1 MPSKV
6 KRGGAAPEY
15 GLTAVNLGNGLR
27 RQLERVC
34 RRQGI
39 SLTEFVRTSVH
50 RGISEQWFWKF
61 QALRYF
67 VQSLRMALGSEFVSK
82 TLGFSVRQRRELDWT
97 LREFQALVERKAE
110 DKFAE
115 TLTPEQ
121 REKRY
126 GGSDASGRQIA
137 GIVERPKDAPHW
149 DFQIPEV
156 ERILDAL

>member
-1 MPSKV
+1 MSSKV

-15 GLTAVNLGNGLR
+15 GLTAVNLGSSVR

-39 SLTEFVRTSVH
+39 SLTEFVRASVL
-50 RGISEQWFWKF
+50 RGITDQWFWKF
-61 QALRYF
+61 QALRYL
-67 VQSLRMALGSEFVSK
+67 VQTLRMTLDSAFVSK
-82 TLGFSVRQRRELDWT
+82 TLRFSARQRRELDWT
-97 LREFQALVERKAE
+97 LREFQALVEQKAE

-126 GGSDASGRQIA
+126 GGSDVFGRQIA
-137 GIVERPKDAPHW
+137 GLVERPDDAPHW

-156 ERILDAL
+156 ERILDVL

>member
-1 MPSKV
+1 MPGNV

-39 SLTEFVRTSVH
+39 SLTEFVRASVH
-50 RGISEQWFWKF
+50 RGIAEQWFWKF
-61 QALRYF
+61 QALRYL
-67 VQSLRMALGSEFVSK
+67 VQSLRMALSSEFVSK
-82 TLGFSVRQRRELDWT
+82 TLGFSARQRRELDWT
-97 LREFQALVERKAE
+97 LREFQALVEKKAE

-115 TLTPEQ
+115 RLTPEQ

-137 GIVERPKDAPHW
+137 GLVERPTDAPHW
-149 DFQIPEV
+149 DFKIPEV

>member
-1 MPSKV
+1 MSNKV

-39 SLTEFVRTSVH
+39 SLTDFVRASVY
-50 RGISEQWFWKF
+50 RGIAEQWFWKF
-61 QALRYF
+61 QALRYL
-67 VQSLRMALGSEFVSK
+67 VQTLRMALGSEFVSK
-82 TLGFSVRQRRELDWT
+82 TLGFSARQRRELDWT
-97 LREFQALVERKAE
+97 LREFQALVEQKAE

-115 TLTPEQ
+115 TPTPEQ

-126 GGSDASGRQIA
+126 GGNDASGRQIV
-137 GIVERPKDAPHW
+137 GIVKQAEGAPHW
-149 DFQIPEV
+149 DFEIPEV
-156 ERILDAL
+156 ERIIDAL